1 MKNKIYQKIVLCTTL
16 LAVVCLSILFFMQFI
31 RNVSVGADNSRMKLE
46 VNLDK
51 YINYNISDQDKGTL
65 IQYDVK
71 VGNNEEELREYIPT
85 RESELNIGLN
95 QIDGKYPYDVK
106 VVAKSTEATNGKTEE
121 IQENYQYDNTTGTV
135 VIKAS
140 NENENGEP
148 ISSSEP
154 SKDAKDEYLVI
165 CYYDTYIEQLIER
178 ELDIKISVK
187 ASLFEEDRLASAE
200 DELTGKVKENIGELT
215 NISYNTPD
223 IANGYIKSNII
234 NGTNYDTVYTEKQS
248 VLISKK
254 ESQEKI
260 KILEN
265 NNFVKANN
273 NNSET
278 EIDVENKGDL
288 VYKST
293 KIRKSDIT
301 RVLGLDGEISILDN
315 NQNLIATINKD
326 TEFEQDGTVTINY
339 ENEPQAIIIKT
350 SNIQNEGILNIENTK
365 VIKSSML
372 EINNSKIK
380 TVGSLIGV
388 RSETINETEEEI
400 EVYSKEYENKIDIK
414 DSKTNVTLEVNND
427 QWTNKQQNEITFDVY
442 TNANT
447 INDNMLKNPKIKIE
461 LPSQVEKVI
470 LGNSSVVYANGLEL
484 QDPYLETSKNGNIVI
499 VANLVGEQTSYN
511 DNALGL
517 ITDVKISATVILKKD
532 IEGAIENV
540 NLIYANQYT
549 LDGSTEVE
557 EKSKQIKIENYKEEV
572 SNQSE
577 QIIASNVG
585 DTLNTTSEKVDG
597 LKVEVVPVRG
607 DTTLKDGDT
616 VYEGE
621 FIKYNIKVT
630 NTSDKQI
637 DNVKVVG
644 TIPEGTV
651 YGELEAEYENAF
663 GKYEYS
669 FDENIKEKTIQIGSL
684 GAGEIST
691 NFYEVKIN
699 DLGDG
704 EEEKETLSNIKVFV
718 GDAEITN
725 YQIKNII
732 KSADVQVF
740 LAARKNT
747 IEGMW
752 TYALKVKSDIE
763 GVADLKLQL
772 PKEFVLR
779 GITNADSYGE
789 ENPKVYEMQVSDD
802 NLITTKINLTTK
814 EKEYIIIGDID
825 SLKAENQ
832 TEESKLYL
840 NAIAKVFVNNTVY
853 SSNENRIE
861 YNYENVSVSM
871 TSDNEG
877 EEIKYED
884 EIEYKIE
891 VKSIGK
897 KDYYREDSSVTTV
910 NLKDY
915 LPEDVIPVSVT
926 YQNWEID
933 NITENEEAETYTIN
947 NGYKKIEKTKEING
961 RTTDEKG
968 NQLPDID
975 IDLFIP
981 FYESSTV
988 IIKCK
993 AGLVEEKTRIENN
1006 ATVSGDYILSKTTN
1020 TITHTILPY
1029 DYEDNQDPDNPD
1041 NPDSPDSPDKPDDKN
1056 EKYSISGIAWLDENE
1071 DGKRQTNEKLLDGI
1085 TVMLVNTDN
1094 SSAIKAKQVTDANG
1108 SYKFS
1113 GLEKGKYIIIFNYD
1127 TDTYSVTEY
1136 QKSGVSSSLNSDAT
1150 TKEITL
1156 LGTQTKAGVTDII
1169 DLGASI
1175 QNIDIGLIK
1184 NKICDL
1190 KLDKY
1195 ISKVTVK
1202 TNSGTKEQSY
1212 NNTQLAKVEI
1222 KSKEIQGA
1230 IIVVEYKIVITNEG
1244 EIPTS
1249 VNKVIDYLPDGLEFS
1264 SELNKSWTTTKN
1276 GEFTNTSISN
1286 QKIDPGKSIELTL
1299 VATKTMTSNSTG
1311 TFTNIAEI
1319 GQMSNLDDIKDIDST
1334 PGNKVESEDDYSKAD
1349 LIISIS
1355 TGAVLYISIILG
1367 IMLIIAIVVY
1377 LNVKFG
1383 IKRIAKISMF
1393 VMITVLTIFI
1403 NMQDTFAADYK
1414 PWSSLPES
1422 ASWEKTSES
1431 GHNGFATFKA
1441 SGYNITGY
1449 CAMQTYSSATGS
1461 GVKRYLD
1468 KDKDGNEDKDR
1479 RVGTIKYHTEDAKS
1493 DEDIFLKKVNNDED
1507 VYVVNDGNKLKI
1519 GPFKIKGNATSYKY
1533 TITGK
1538 DATGKNKTDYNPE
1551 VTDKTTNNG
1560 VTTFY
1565 LKINYTEDSISNVK
1579 VTGYKKV
1586 TTISKKDYKAA
1597 YAYYIP
1603 YSDAGTSTTTWK
1615 CKMGH
1620 THTNWPITSFYHNY
1634 PFQDVM
1640 TDDRYKW
1647 TEGGETKS
1655 EIKHKDLNWI
1665 IRNGDLEIIKQD
1677 KNDSNVKLKDVEL
1690 RVQCDEVNYNKT
1702 FKTGEDGKITLKN
1715 LKQGTYTITELSNP
1729 HYGYTVMVTG
1739 SVKVKGGMKNTCT
1752 LGNQKQTGNLKI
1764 IKQDA
1769 DSEKNLE
1776 GVSFKIKRKDENKYI
1791 QVKTGDD
1798 WKKDITGIVHIDD
1811 MKTVDTESEAT
1822 IFTTN
1827 SDGIIEVRNILKGTY
1842 YVEEV
1847 SVGDIYF
1854 GYEVD
1859 DNYIT
1864 WSYTSTANKDN
1875 TGSGKGHIAT
1885 VEVVARASYNTKE
1898 PPKEENRN
1906 EIVVFKNKRKYI
1918 KLSGYAWEDKRVGGK
1933 DNKAGN
1939 EKCDVEE
1946 NTESNK
1952 EEDKRLANV
1961 LVKLYS
1967 WEGKLLGQTI
1977 TDEKGN
1983 YVFGTKSMADING
1996 DGIISIVDVTE
2007 ITRVVSSG
2015 ETNKYTNGLM
2025 DINNDGKIDKA
2036 DIEKLQNII
2045 SLNEELIDVKIE
2057 DIYNSETKKAG
2068 YIEFTYN
2075 GLNYETVSV
2084 NVKEENT
2091 NKVAEISSNS
2101 RNLVDKSIDGTYLDN
2116 RTSFNESWAVIE
2128 NNKKIDSDGNVDTLD
2143 YNHNNYASS
2152 LSYPGGITGYNEQKY
2167 PIIVKDNTNN
2177 NIFNITARTETN
2189 TSEDASCKFF
2199 GQTKTMEMIL
2209 SDKKQ
2214 YIDTIE
2220 NINLGVKERAQ
2231 PDLALIKNIY
2241 SAKVIVNGY
2250 EHTYNY
2256 EDRFHKNTGENK
2268 NIDEFNPENNEEK
2281 TETNVRVKFN
2291 QKYGEKS
2298 FTRAI
2303 YPSDVKETQ
2312 DKDFSVKVV
2321 YKITLKNESGVLY
2334 SKINSLVDYF
2344 DARYTIEENGSIGTG
2359 YENGEIKDKINYKLD
2374 KSYQDAKY
2382 RKLIIDCNT
2391 KINPNES
2398 NRNIYV
2404 EYTLTRDS
2412 VKDILFDE
2420 NWDEKTNIEGLENIV
2435 EINSYSTYSDKDFT
2449 KNYAGI
2455 DTDSNPGNVDPEN
2468 KTTYEDDTDYAP
2480 GLMLEVAN
2488 PREITG
2494 TVFEDKVVTE
2504 GGAGKERLGN
2514 GIFDDGKDGDTT
2526 ISGVQ
2531 VGLYKEADFIEDENG
2546 VKLKS
2551 GVQPVGTTTY
2561 GGDNKDSTG
2570 KDGAFTIKDF
2580 APGEY
2585 RIVYFWG
2592 DGKYTIEDYKSTIW
2606 TSANKEEKEKNK
2618 KTWYRVNTNTRY
2630 SDAKD
2635 NYATR
2640 LKIDGGDTSIDKKD
2654 SMDSMTNS
2662 MTFGVEL
2669 KDDIYNRK
2677 TETNGIDKVTFSIEN
2692 IDFGIIERPRQSI
2705 DVTKRAKSMKI
2716 TLANGQVI
2724 ADAKIVEKDGKLQL
2738 EQQVKGVIYT
2748 GPSDK
2753 SKPKNGQIKAEI
2765 DSELIQGSKAEIE
2778 YEIKVQNNSEIDYD
2792 SKDYYW
2798 YGYEKDE
2805 DKDIVKVKAS
2815 GIYDYLD
2822 NTMIANDENTKWVT
2836 KTIENYNEEVSKSTV
2851 IEEYLHKY
2859 QSSSTDA
2866 SGNTE
2871 IRIGYEKFEEQYSEA
2886 IENWKIE
2893 NIITAR
2899 KRRLADKTILHNAN
2913 LEGEIAPG
2921 DSKQASLTASKIL
2934 TNTDEIELNNDI
2946 EITETTRNTRT
2957 GRNVTPQY
2965 SIFYDKGETVTIT
2978 APTGEN
2984 KNYILITIVAIS
2996 FFVILGTGVV
3006 FIKKKILK

>member
-31 RNVSVGADNSRMKLE
+31 RNVSVGADNSIMKLE

-165 CYYDTYIEQLIER
+165 CYYDTYIEQPIER

-187 ASLFEEDRLASAE
+187 ASLFEDDRLASAE
-200 DELTGKVKENIGELT
+200 YELTGKVKENIGELT

-293 KIRKSDIT
+293 KIRKSDVT
-301 RVLGLDGEISILDN
+301 RILGLDGEISILDN

-380 TVGSLIGV
+380 TVGTLIGV
-388 RSETINETEEEI
+388 RSETTNETEQEI

-414 DSKTNVTLEVNND
+414 DSKTNVTLEVNNA

-499 VANLVGEQTSYN
+499 VANLIGEQTSYN
-511 DNALGL
+511 DNSLGL

-532 IEGAIENV
+532 IEGTTENV

-549 LDGSTEVE
+549 LDGSTQVE
-557 EKSKQIKIENYKEEV
+557 EKNKQIKIENYKEEV

-577 QIIASNVG
+577 QIVASNVG
-585 DTLNTTSEKVDG
+585 DTLNTTSENVDG

-740 LAARKNT
+740 LAARKNIT
-747 IEGMW
+747 EGMW
-752 TYALKVKSDIE
+752 TYALKVKSNIE
-763 GVADLKLQL
+763 KVADLKLQL

-779 GITNADSYGE
+779 GITNADSYGD
-789 ENPKVYEMQVSDD
+789 ENSKVYEMQVSDD

-814 EKEYIIIGDID
+814 EKEYIIIGNID

-891 VKSIGK
+891 VKSIGQ
-897 KDYYREDSSVTTV
+897 KDSYSEDNNVTTV

-947 NGYKKIEKTKEING
+947 DGYKKVERTKEING

-993 AGLVEEKTRIENN
+993 AGLVEEKTKIENN

-1029 DYEDNQDPDNPD
+1029 DYEDNQEPDNPDNPD

-1113 GLEKGKYIIIFNYD
+1113 ELEKGKYIIIFNYD

-1319 GQMSNLDDIKDIDST
+1319 GQMSNSDDIKDIDST

-1367 IMLIIAIVVY
+1367 IMLIIAIAVY
-1377 LNVKFG
+1377 LNVKYG

-1403 NMQDTFAADYK
+1403 NVQDTFAADYK

-1422 ASWEKTSES
+1422 ASWEKTGEQGD
-1431 GHNGFATFKA
+1431 GHSKFTAI
-1441 SGYNITGY
+1441 GYGITGY
-1449 CAMQTYSSATGS
+1449 CAMETLLSAQGVNLKRHLHGRYEPITY
-1461 GVKRYLD
+1461 K
-1468 KDKDGNEDKDR
+1468 
-1479 RVGTIKYHTEDAKS
+1479 TEDAKS
-1493 DEDIFLKKVNNDED
+1493 DEDIFLERVNNDED

-1519 GPFKIKGNATSYKY
+1519 GPFKIKGNATSYEY
-1533 TITGK
+1533 TIIGK
-1538 DATGKNKTDYNPE
+1538 DETGKNKTDYNPE
-1551 VTDKTTNNG
+1551 VTDETTNNG

-1565 LKINYTEDSISNVK
+1565 LKINYTEDSISNVR
-1579 VTGYKKV
+1579 VTGHKTV
-1586 TTISKKDYKAA
+1586 TTISKKYYNAA
-1597 YAYYIP
+1597 FAYYIP
-1603 YSDAGTSTTTWK
+1603 YPDAGTGTRTWI

-1620 THTNWPITSFYHNY
+1620 THTDWPITSFYHNY
-1634 PFQDVM
+1634 PYQDVL
-1640 TDDRYKW
+1640 TDNRYKW
-1647 TEGGETKS
+1647 TEGGEKKS
-1655 EIKHKDLNWI
+1655 TDKSHYVSWTIKY
-1665 IRNGDLEIIKQD
+1665 GDLEIIKQD
-1677 KNDSNVKLKDVEL
+1677 KNDSNVKLKDVEV
-1690 RVQCDEVNYNKT
+1690 RVQCDAVNYDKT

-1715 LKQGTYTITELSNP
+1715 LKQGTYTITELSNSY
-1729 HYGYTVMVTG
+1729 YGYNVMATG
-1739 SVKVKGGMKNTCT
+1739 SVKVKGGMKNTYSLENT
-1752 LGNQKQTGNLKI
+1752 KQTGNLKI

-1769 DSEKNLE
+1769 DSEKTLE
-1776 GVSFKIKRKDENKYI
+1776 GVSFRIKSKDENKYI
-1791 QVKTGDD
+1791 QVKTGNE

-1811 MKTVDTESEAT
+1811 MKTVDTENEAT
-1822 IFTTN
+1822 TFTTN
-1827 SDGIIEVRNILKGTY
+1827 SDGIIEVRNILKGAY

-1847 SVGDIYF
+1847 SVGDKYF

-1859 DNYIT
+1859 DDYIT
-1864 WSYTSTANKDN
+1864 WSYTSTANEDN

-1885 VEVVARASYNTKE
+1885 VEVGIIESYNTTE
-1898 PPKEENRN
+1898 TPREENIN
-1906 EIVVFKNKRKYI
+1906 ETIIFKNKRKYI
-1918 KLSGYAWEDKRVGGK
+1918 KLSGYAWEDERVGGK
-1933 DNKAGN
+1933 DNIPGN

-1996 DGIISIVDVTE
+1996 DKRIDTRDVTE
-2007 ITRVVSSG
+2007 MEIAIISG
-2015 ETNKYTNGLM
+2015 KTNKKM
-2025 DINNDGKIDKA
+2025 DINNDGIIDNDDVEYLRQYLGGKIG
-2036 DIEKLQNII
+2036 
-2045 SLNEELIDVKIE
+2045 LIDVKIE
-2057 DIYNSETKKAG
+2057 DIYNSKTKATG
-2068 YIEFTYN
+2068 YVEFTYN

-2084 NVKEENT
+2084 NLQEENT

-2101 RNLVDKSIDGTYLDN
+2101 QNQVDKSIDGTYLDN
-2116 RTSFNESWAVIE
+2116 RTSFNKSWAVIE

-2189 TSEDASCKFF
+2189 VGEDSSSKKFF
-2199 GQTKTMEMIL
+2199 GQNKTIEEIC
-2209 SDKKQ
+2209 KEGK
-2214 YIDTIE
+2214 DTIK

-2241 SAKVIVNGY
+2241 SAKVTVNGY

-2256 EDRFHKNTGENK
+2256 EDRFNKNTGENK
-2268 NIDEFNPENNEEK
+2268 KIDEFNPENNEEK

-2344 DARYTIEENGSIGTG
+2344 DARYTIEEKGSIGTG
-2359 YENGEIKDKINYKLD
+2359 YENGEIKDEINYKLD

-2449 KNYAGI
+2449 KSYAGI
-2455 DTDSNPGNVDPEN
+2455 DSDSNPGSTVPGN
-2468 KTTYEDDTDYAP
+2468 KDTYEDDTDYAP
-2480 GLMLEVAN
+2480 GLILEVAN
-2488 PREITG
+2488 PREIKG
-2494 TVFEDKVVTE
+2494 TVFEDNAVDPTE
-2504 GGAGKERLGN
+2504 GGTNRERLGN
-2514 GIFDDGKDGDTT
+2514 GKFDDGEKT

-2531 VGLYKEADFIEDENG
+2531 VGLYKEADFDEIKDEDGKIIDMQLNSK
-2546 VKLKS
+2546 VK
-2551 GVQPVGTTTY
+2551 PVGTTTY

-2606 TSANKEEKEKNK
+2606 TSDNKKEKDGNPN
-2618 KTWYRVNTNTRY
+2618 TWYRVNTDKRY
-2630 SDAKD
+2630 SDALD
-2635 NYATR
+2635 NYDTR
-2640 LKIDGGDTSIDKKD
+2640 LKIDRGDTSINK
-2654 SMDSMTNS
+2654 MDSKTPTMV
-2662 MTFGVEL
+2662 FGVEL
-2669 KDDIYNRK
+2669 ADDIDNKK
-2677 TETNGIDKVTFSIEN
+2677 TETSGIDKVTFSIEN
-2692 IDFGIIERPRQSI
+2692 IDFGVIERPRQSI
-2705 DVTKRAKSMKI
+2705 DVTKRVKSMKI
-2716 TLANGQVI
+2716 TLANEQVI
-2724 ADAKIVEKDGKLQL
+2724 ADAKIVDGKLQL

-2748 GPSDK
+2748 EPSDK
-2753 SKPKNGQIKAEI
+2753 NNPKNGQIKAEI
-2765 DSELIQGSKAEIE
+2765 DNELIQGATVEIK

-2792 SKDYYW
+2792 SKEYYW
-2798 YGYEKDE
+2798 YGEKKVGE
-2805 DKDIVKVKAS
+2805 IVKIKAS
-2815 GIYDYLD
+2815 GVYDYLD
-2822 NTMIANDENTKWVT
+2822 NTMIANDENTEWET
-2836 KTIENYNEEVSKSTV
+2836 KTIKDYNEKVSKPT
-2851 IEEYLHKY
+2851 IMEEYFKY
-2859 QSSSTDA
+2859 QSSSIDA

-2871 IRIGYEKFEEQYSEA
+2871 IRVWYEEFKEQYATA
-2886 IENWKIE
+2886 IKNWE
-2893 NIITAR
+2893 ITEIKEAR
-2899 KRRLADKTILHNAN
+2899 KKKLADKTILYNAD
-2913 LEGEIAPG
+2913 LEKELAPG
-2921 DSKQASLTASKIL
+2921 ESKNASLTALKLL
-2934 TNTDEIELNNDI
+2934 TNTDKIELNNDI
-2946 EITETTRNTRT
+2946 EITETTRSTKT
-2957 GRNVTPQY
+2957 GRKVTPKY
-2965 SIFYDKGETVTIT
+2965 SSLYDRGETVTIIP
-2978 APTGEN
+2978 PTGEN

-2996 FFVILGTGVV
+2996 FFVILGTGIV